1 MGKQKNYN
9 HLIPFRRIQFQIGA
23 DGKVQT
29 ILFQPKKKWEKIF
42 LEFYK

>member
-23 DGKVQT
+23 DVKVQT
-29 ILFQPKKKWEKIF
+29 ILFQPKKKLGKNIF
-42 LEFYK
+42 RIL